1 MRRAFLYFMVL
12 FAIVGCTR
20 PTLSKVQQMVEAQ
33 VRLLVDSGLI
43 ANKYVVLSE
52 LAINDSN
59 HIYRI
64 NDSDCPADLEYY
76 NYPSK
81 VIQYKDKYLCFVELD
96 EPQMSADKMIKLTG
110 YSGNLGE
117 ESGVGDRWLF
127 AFSKFG
133 EKKTL
138 VNVSNV
144 WGVDILDLTELWPY
158 LSGYVK
164 KYPVQMAVMSHDIEL
179 ASGCHLIVSADSIKQ
194 DLFNYLEHCFNNI
207 HGKMYLKNNTDSTV
221 CLSSDTE
228 MHYAVVNGWD
238 SLYLSLCDTL
248 PIVLKPYERKIIEY
262 KSMPKQAVFLKYITS
277 EKDPWEYLYNLF
289 CHSTYCLM
297 NVNQEDLKT
306 KVMSYDINNY
316 GFKVDFDYHSKV
328 TFRIVN
334 RGMYDKKVGEMQ
346 RFRYW
351 RRKWDDMSAAD
362 KRRIYDEAQR
372 RFEEYH
378 RKK

>member
-1 MRRAFLYFMVL
+1 MRRVFLYFMVL
-12 FAIVGCTR
+12 FAMVGCTR
-20 PTLSKVQQMVEAQ
+20 PTLSKVQQKVEAQ

-64 NDSDCPADLEYY
+64 NDSDCPSGLTYLD
-76 NYPSK
+76 YPSK
-81 VIQYKDKYLCFVELD
+81 IIQYKDKYLCFIELD
-96 EPQMSADKMIKLTG
+96 EPQMSADKMIELTG
-110 YSGNLGE
+110 YSGNLRE
-117 ESGVGDRWLF
+117 ESGAGDKWLL
-127 AFSKFG
+127 AVSKFG

-138 VNVSNV
+138 INTSRV
-144 WGVDILDLTELWPY
+144 GGLELDITELWPY
-158 LSGYVK
+158 FSGYVK

-179 ASGCHLIVSADSIKQ
+179 ESYCNLIVNVDSIRR
-194 DLFNYLEHCFNNI
+194 DLFNSLEHCLNNM
-207 HGKMYLKNNTDSTV
+207 HGQMYLKNNTDSTV

-248 PIVLKPYERKIIEY
+248 PIVLKPYERKIVEY
-262 KSMPKQAVFLKYITS
+262 KSMPKQAAFFNSIAS
-277 EKDPWEYLYNLF
+277 EKEPWEYLYNLF

-297 NVNQEDLKT
+297 NVGQEDLKT
-306 KVMSYDINNY
+306 KVMSYDIDNY
-316 GFKVDFDYHSKV
+316 GFKVDFDYSSRA
-328 TFRIVN
+328 TFWIFN
-334 RGMYDKKVGEMQ
+334 RGIYNKEDGERQ
-346 RFRYW
+346 RSRYW
-351 RRKWDDMSAAD
+351 ERKWDNTSNAER
-362 KRRIYDEAQR
+362 RRIYNEAQR